1 MTITVY
7 RVDKA
12 FHGSTHY
19 TPEYPDEME
28 YSVVETYLS
37 LMRAV
42 PEAQPL
48 FNDLDA
54 YIEEV
59 NLVSSHSNKGLS
71 NIYPSFSTSCYTV
84 WDENTRKMLADDAI
98 MAAILGVNDDVKPR
112 ETLTVGEREHN
123 SRSSPERVTCNMA
136 ANVGDWVRDNAKS
149 RGKAAR
155 ALSSYELP
163 HTK

>member
-1 MTITVY
+1 MADGVTITVY

-98 MAAILGVNDDVKPR
+98 MAAILGVNDDAKP
-112 ETLTVGEREHN
+112 ETLTVGERE
-123 SRSSPERVTCNMA
+123 STIVGQVLESYLFCNMA

-149 RGKAAR
+149 QEKSCTRSVK
-155 ALSSYELP
+155 L
-163 HTK
+163 